1 MKNAIAMAPRWSAAI
16 YTALV
21 ALFSLSFWVLV
32 AKRGVHDT
40 PAVVALMYCP
50 AAAAFVAAWISRRRI
65 GAFGWG
71 WPKFGFL
78 AAGYAIP
85 VTYAVAAYAIVW
97 ALGLGRPDLLH
108 YANATHHLFWQTLP
122 LLAVVGVLGGCI
134 AALGEEIGWRGFLV
148 PVLAQ
153 RFGFA
158 ATALISGAIW
168 AAWHVP
174 LIVFGDYNGGT
185 PAWYSVACFAVGV
198 LGVGFL
204 FAWMRLRSGSLW
216 PCVMLHAVHNTI
228 VQEVLTPLTADT
240 GHTAW
245 FIDEFGAVLPLC
257 IIAAAALIVRLW
269 PVDSWRLRHLGT
281 E

>member
-1 MKNAIAMAPRWSAAI
+1 MAS
-16 YTALV
+16 
-21 ALFSLSFWVLV
+21 
-32 AKRGVHDT
+32 
-40 PAVVALMYCP
+40 
-50 AAAAFVAAWISRRRI
+50 
-65 GAFGWG
+65 
-71 WPKFGFL
+71 
-78 AAGYAIP
+78 GYAIP
-85 VTYAVAAYAIVW
+85 VIYALIAYGIVW
-97 ALGLGRPDLLH
+97 ALGLGRPDIVH
-108 YANATHHLFWQTLP
+108 YAVATHHSFWQTLP
-122 LLAVVGVLGGCI
+122 LLAVVGVFGGCV

-153 RFGFA
+153 RFGFVQ
-158 ATALISGAIW
+158 TALISGTIW

-185 PAWYSVACFAVGV
+185 PAWYSVMCFAAGV

-204 FAWMRLRSGSLW
+204 FAWMRLLSGSIW

-228 VQEVLTPLTADT
+228 VQEVLTPLTANT

-257 IIAAAALIVRLW
+257 IIAAAVLVIRIW
-269 PVDSWRLRHLGT
+269 PVDSWRLRYLGT